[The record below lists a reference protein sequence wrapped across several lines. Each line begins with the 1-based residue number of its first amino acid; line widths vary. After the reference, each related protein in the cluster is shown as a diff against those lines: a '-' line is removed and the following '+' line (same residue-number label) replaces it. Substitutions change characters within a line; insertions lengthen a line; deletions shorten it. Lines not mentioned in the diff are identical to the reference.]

1 MKFGYK
7 GLVTFVEMF
16 ETVGILEIWVKGQR
30 LTRPLVL
37 INLHVCFKM
46 TVYQFLAH
54 VFYVLA
60 FSHI

>member
-30 LTRPLVL
+30 LTLTSCTHKSSCL
-37 INLHVCFKM
+37 L
-46 TVYQFLAH
+46 
-54 VFYVLA
+54 
-60 FSHI
+60 